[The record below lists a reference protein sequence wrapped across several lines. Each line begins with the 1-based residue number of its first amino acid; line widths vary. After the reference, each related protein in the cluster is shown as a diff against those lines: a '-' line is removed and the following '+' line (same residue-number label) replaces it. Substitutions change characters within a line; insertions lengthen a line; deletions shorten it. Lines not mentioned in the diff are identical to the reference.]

1 METGTLY
8 LIPAPLGES
17 TSVTF
22 DNKTL
27 AIIGSLNQFI
37 VENSRTARRY
47 LKKLNYPQSLDKL
60 TLFELNTRTGFEEF
74 GEFIA
79 PLLDG
84 KNMGLLSEA
93 GCPGVADPGA
103 DIVKICHEKNI
114 KVVPFVGPS
123 SILLAMMSSGL
134 NGQNFAFNGYLP
146 ISQPQRTRQIRD
158 LESISAKRN
167 QAQIFIE
174 TPYRNGKLLEE
185 LLKICRPATLL
196 SIAIDLTL
204 PTEFIKS
211 KSILDWKKSVPNLQK
226 RPAIFIIQ
234 GQ

>member
-1 METGTLY
+1 
-8 LIPAPLGES
+8 
-17 TSVTF
+17 
-22 DNKTL
+22 
-27 AIIGSLNQFI
+27 
-37 VENSRTARRY
+37 
-47 LKKLNYPQSLDKL
+47 
-60 TLFELNTRTGFEEF
+60 
-74 GEFIA
+74 
-79 PLLDG
+79 
-84 KNMGLLSEA
+84 
-93 GCPGVADPGA
+93 
-103 DIVKICHEKNI
+103 VKICHEKNI